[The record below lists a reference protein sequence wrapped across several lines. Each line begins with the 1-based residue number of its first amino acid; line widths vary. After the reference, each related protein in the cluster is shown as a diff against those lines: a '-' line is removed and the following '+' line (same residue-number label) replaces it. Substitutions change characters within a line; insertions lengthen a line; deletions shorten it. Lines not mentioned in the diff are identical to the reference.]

1 MRSVHELV
9 TAALRRLTV
18 IGQGEEPA
26 AAEMAQ
32 GVAIYDEKYAELA
45 ADDLVYWDNSDDP
58 DAEEIPE
65 LVFGALTRI
74 MAEELAPNVGQAI
87 PSEQAENGAGPL
99 SIGNKGMRMLRRHV
113 ARRPSNTPT
122 KIHAY

>member
-99 SIGNKGMRMLRRHV
+99 SIGNKGMRMLRHHV
-113 ARRPSNTPT
+113 ARRSSNTPT